1 MKRFVAVLSS
11 LLVLPAFAEVAPIY
25 YDEVIEY
32 SEDEVPA
39 SDVVETAPQVVQPVA
54 QPSSMVSRS
63 GSNGRAASRVSPS
76 VRGSTN
82 SSARGV
88 NARTSAASR
97 NATQARTG
105 VQSRT
110 AATSRATASRTAATN
125 NARVAQRA
133 AAGRVATNTPAAST
147 SRRGTAANGARTAR
161 SSIVQTDTVNAPLYT
176 GRVSTRSSAVMAR
189 APVAV
194 SAGNL
199 AATTATAATPV
210 TDAQSTI
217 NQVDELAQM
226 SDYCKAQYTSCMDN
240 YCNVLDD
247 NQGRCTCSKNIK
259 NYEKTEAALKEAT
272 EALQDVAQQIQYI
285 GLTGDDIE
293 TLFSQTEAEIQM
305 QATTDNTQLKNSLDS
320 IRDLIVEVKT
330 GTATSSETGL
340 SFDLSGLLDFNISG
354 SGFDLG
360 ALFGT
365 TTANTSSISNQ
376 RGEQLYK
383 TAAARC
389 KTAVLTTCQNQGVDI
404 SVITNAYDMEIDKQ
418 CIAYERNLN
427 EANDNMN
434 ATVRNAKTVLQKARL
449 MVAQQ
454 KNAYDL
460 RGCVNALDSCMQDE
474 FVCGTDYENCLDPTG
489 KYIVSGEVAE
499 GSTPGLLVKD
509 SDTTVGAPLYNLT
522 DSGLYSAWNYSGDKK
537 NAWYGA
543 GSLSEYIDETVTS
556 YQPGSLLST
565 NIASYIL
572 DKIGY
577 NQDGRNY
584 GMCISIL
591 NKCQLYT
598 YDKDGDY
605 ETDNMV
611 IREYLARTL
620 TQIKSAQDEII
631 SDYASGCMIDVETCL
646 GKNNYNSNN
655 NRYSNAAINACR
667 SQIITCM
674 SVNGDANKDP
684 TPAAIRNW
692 VDNIY
697 KLEVTEE
704 PEEETN
710 GGSGSGSNSGSNSG
724 SGSDSGSDAGSE
736 QAACTRITLVKEG
749 GIGGLPVIS
758 VEDNVVYLGS
768 TCATELGGGFSAPT
782 QTGYTFDGYYTLKT
796 GGVQCMTADGTLT
809 GKCTLTGENTSWHAH
824 WTSSATDTFSV
835 TYKLPEGVEWVS
847 GYTPTTT
854 VTNGSSFVLP
864 DEEKILVTNYNLA
877 SCGSYAYWCYKQSNG
892 DTKCVTAYNSSLTAD
907 EVADLSAS
915 SDKTIYFSVAKDEA
929 DCDLNLQNDIQPWWN
944 DNYVGCSFKS
954 EQDYDIWCKEG

>member
-11 LLVLPAFAEVAPIY
+11 LLVLPAFAEVAPVY

-32 SEDEVPA
+32 TEEEMPAEDVA
-39 SDVVETAPQVVQPVA
+39 AKVVQPVV
-54 QPSSMVSRS
+54 QPSNSAARS
-63 GSNGRAASRVSPS
+63 GAAGRGAARVSPS
-76 VRGSTN
+76 ARGTSGT
-82 SSARGV
+82 SARAV
-88 NARTSAASR
+88 NARTSSASR

-105 VQSRT
+105 VQART
-110 AATSRATASRTAATN
+110 ATQSRATASRAAAN
-125 NARVAQRA
+125 SARVAQRGNA
-133 AAGRVATNTPAAST
+133 ARAATGATTT
-147 SRRGTAANGARTAR
+147 SRRGAAAAGAQTAR
-161 SSIVQTDTVNAPLYT
+161 AAITQTDTVNTPLYT

-189 APVAV
+189 APVAI

-199 AATTATAATPV
+199 SATTATAAPV
-210 TDAQSTI
+210 DAQSTI

-226 SDYCKAQYTSCMDN
+226 SDYCKAQYTTCMDN

-354 SGFDLG
+354 AGFDLG

-489 KYIVSGEVAE
+489 KYIVNGEIAE

-509 SDTTVGAPLYNLT
+509 DQSTIGAPLYDLT
-522 DSGLYSAWNYSGDKK
+522 ESGLYSAWNYKNDGL

-543 GSLSEYIDETVTS
+543 GSLNEYINETVDS
-556 YQPGSLLST
+556 YTPEDISVSK
-565 NIASYIL
+565 NIAGYIL

-577 NQDGRNY
+577 NKDGRNY
-584 GMCISIL
+584 GMCVSIL

-598 YDKDGDY
+598 YDKDGEY
-605 ETDNMV
+605 KTDNMV

-620 TQIKSAQDEII
+620 VQIKAAQDEII
-631 SDYASGCMIDVETCL
+631 ADYASGCMIDVETCL
-646 GKNNYNSNN
+646 GKNNYNNSEGAM
-655 NRYSNAAINACR
+655 YSNAAINACR
-667 SQIITCM
+667 PQIITCM
-674 SVNGDANKDP
+674 SVNGDVTDDP
-684 TPAAIRNW
+684 TPDAIRNW
-692 VDNIY
+692 VNKVYKKEVQEQGGNQGGNNDNQ
-697 KLEVTEE
+697 
-704 PEEETN
+704 
-710 GGSGSGSNSGSNSG
+710 GGDQGGDNDNQTQTPDTACYTVSLSATGSNKILQHIYMKAG
-724 SGSDSGSDAGSE
+724 DANTMYAEG
-736 QAACTRITLVKEG
+736 CDGTPTITLPAIDG
-749 GIGGLPVIS
+749 Q
-758 VEDNVVYLGS
+758 
-768 TCATELGGGFSAPT
+768 TF
-782 QTGYTFDGYYTLKT
+782 TGYHSGLK
-796 GGVQCMTADGTLT
+796 QCIDTAGN
-809 GKCTLTGENTSWHAH
+809 LTGEC
-824 WTSSATDTFSV
+824 SV
-835 TYKLPEGVEWVS
+835 V
-847 GYTPTTT
+847 
-854 VTNGSSFVLP
+854 
-864 DEEKILVTNYNLA
+864 
-877 SCGSYAYWCYKQSNG
+877 G
-892 DTKCVTAYNSSLTAD
+892 DTAWLAKWTAN
-907 EVADLSAS
+907 
-915 SDKTIYFSVAKDEA
+915 
-929 DCDLNLQNDIQPWWN
+929 
-944 DNYVGCSFKS
+944 
-954 EQDYDIWCKEG
+954 